1 MSKKIN
7 IIFKNIYTAL
17 FPIVILVFSYMYR
30 IALDAFQNME
40 SNFHIFIGI
49 AYALCFL
56 LFISIVVL
64 SNKSIHIVS
73 VIIGILLAIILL
85 IPYIMP
91 FSIINSSYTTPL
103 LIFNMLF
110 VCLAIYVF
118 FFMIRKSNWDF

>member
-1 MSKKIN
+1 MYKKIN

-118 FFMIRKSNWDF
+118 FFVIRKSNGDF

>member
-7 IIFKNIYTAL
+7 VIFKNIYTAL
-17 FPIVILVFSYMYR
+17 FPGIIFIFSYLYR
-30 IALDAFQNME
+30 IALDAFQNMD

-49 AYALCFL
+49 AYAICFL
-56 LFISIVVL
+56 LFISIIAL
-64 SNKSIHIVS
+64 SNKSIHVVS

-110 VCLAIYVF
+110 VCLAVYVF
-118 FFMIRKSNWDF
+118 FFVIRKSNGDF

>member
-7 IIFKNIYTAL
+7 VIFKNIYTAL

-73 VIIGILLAIILL
+73 VIIGISLAIILL

-91 FSIINSSYTTPL
+91 FSIINSSYATPL

-110 VCLAIYVF
+110 VCLAVYVF
-118 FFMIRKSNWDF
+118 FFVIRKSNGDF

>member
-7 IIFKNIYTAL
+7 VIFKNIYTAI
-17 FPIVILVFSYMYR
+17 FPGIVFIFSYLYR

>member
-1 MSKKIN
+1 MYKKIN
-7 IIFKNIYTAL
+7 IIFKNIYIAL

-110 VCLAIYVF
+110 VCLAIYIF
-118 FFMIRKSNWDF
+118 FFMIRKSN

>member
-1 MSKKIN
+1 MYKKIN

-118 FFMIRKSNWDF
+118 FFMIRKSNGDF

>member
-17 FPIVILVFSYMYR
+17 FPVVILVFSYMYR

-91 FSIINSSYTTPL
+91 FSIINSSYATPL

-110 VCLAIYVF
+110 VCLAVYVF
-118 FFMIRKSNWDF
+118 FFVIRKSNGDF

>member
-7 IIFKNIYTAL
+7 VIFKNIYTAI
-17 FPIVILVFSYMYR
+17 FPGIVFIFSYLYR

-49 AYALCFL
+49 SYALCFL
-56 LFISIVVL
+56 LFIYIIVL
-64 SNKSIHIVS
+64 SNKSINVVS
-73 VIIGILLAIILL
+73 VIIGISLAIILL

-91 FSIINSSYTTPL
+91 FSIINSSYATPL

>member
-17 FPIVILVFSYMYR
+17 FPVVILVFSYMYR

-73 VIIGILLAIILL
+73 VIIEILLAIILL

-118 FFMIRKSNWDF
+118 FFMIRKSN

>member
-1 MSKKIN
+1 MYKKIN

-73 VIIGILLAIILL
+73 VIIGISLAIILL

-91 FSIINSSYTTPL
+91 FSIINSSYATPL

-110 VCLAIYVF
+110 VCLAVYVF
-118 FFMIRKSNWDF
+118 FFVIRKSNGDF

>member
-1 MSKKIN
+1 MYKKIN

-110 VCLAIYVF
+110 VCLAVYVF
-118 FFMIRKSNWDF
+118 FFVIRKSNGDF

>member
-7 IIFKNIYTAL
+7 VIFKNIYTAL
-17 FPIVILVFSYMYR
+17 FPVVILVFSYLYR

-56 LFISIVVL
+56 LFIYIIVL
-64 SNKSIHIVS
+64 GNKSIHLVS

-118 FFMIRKSNWDF
+118 FFMIRKSNGDF

>member
-118 FFMIRKSNWDF
+118 FFMIRKSNGDF

>member
-17 FPIVILVFSYMYR
+17 FPVVILVFSYMYR

-118 FFMIRKSNWDF
+118 FFMIRKSNGDF

>member
-7 IIFKNIYTAL
+7 VIFKNIYTAL
-17 FPIVILVFSYMYR
+17 FPGIVFIFSYLYR

-49 AYALCFL
+49 SYALCFL
-56 LFISIVVL
+56 LFIYIIVL
-64 SNKSIHIVS
+64 SNKSINVVS
-73 VIIGILLAIILL
+73 VIIGISLAIILL

-110 VCLAIYVF
+110 VSLAVYVF
-118 FFMIRKSNWDF
+118 FFVIRKSNGDF

>member
-7 IIFKNIYTAL
+7 VIFKNIYTAI
-17 FPIVILVFSYMYR
+17 FPGIVFIFSYLYR

-73 VIIGILLAIILL
+73 VIIGISLAIILL

-110 VCLAIYVF
+110 VCLAVYVF
-118 FFMIRKSNWDF
+118 FFVIRKSNGDF

>member
-1 MSKKIN
+1 MYKKIN

-110 VCLAIYVF
+110 VCLAIYIF

>member
-118 FFMIRKSNWDF
+118 FFMIIKSN

>member
-7 IIFKNIYTAL
+7 VIFKNIYAAL
-17 FPIVILVFSYMYR
+17 FPVVILVFSYLYR

-56 LFISIVVL
+56 LFIYIIVL
-64 SNKSIHIVS
+64 GNKSIHLVS

-118 FFMIRKSNWDF
+118 FFMIRKSNGDF

>member
-7 IIFKNIYTAL
+7 VIFKNIYTAI
-17 FPIVILVFSYMYR
+17 FPGIVFIFSYLYR

-49 AYALCFL
+49 
-56 LFISIVVL
+56 S
-64 SNKSIHIVS
+64 
-73 VIIGILLAIILL
+73 LAIILL

-91 FSIINSSYTTPL
+91 FSIINSSYATPL

-110 VCLAIYVF
+110 VCLAVYVF
-118 FFMIRKSNWDF
+118 FFVIRKSNGDF

>member
-1 MSKKIN
+1 MYKKIN

-73 VIIGILLAIILL
+73 VIIGLLLAIILL

-118 FFMIRKSNWDF
+118 FFMIRKSN

>member
-7 IIFKNIYTAL
+7 VIFKNIYTAI
-17 FPIVILVFSYMYR
+17 FPGIVFIFSYLYR
-30 IALDAFQNME
+30 IALDTFQNME

-49 AYALCFL
+49 SYALCFL
-56 LFISIVVL
+56 LFIYIIVL
-64 SNKSIHIVS
+64 SNKSINVVS
-73 VIIGILLAIILL
+73 VIIGISLAIILL

-91 FSIINSSYTTPL
+91 FSIINSSYATPL

>member
-1 MSKKIN
+1 MYKKIN

-17 FPIVILVFSYMYR
+17 FPVVILVFSYVYR

-118 FFMIRKSNWDF
+118 FFMIRKSNGDF

>member
-1 MSKKIN
+1 MYKKIN

>member
-1 MSKKIN
+1 MYKKIN

-17 FPIVILVFSYMYR
+17 FPVVILVFSYMYR

-110 VCLAIYVF
+110 VCLAIYIF
-118 FFMIRKSNWDF
+118 FFMIRKSNGDF

>member
-17 FPIVILVFSYMYR
+17 FPVVILVFSYMYR

>member
-1 MSKKIN
+1 MYKKIN

-49 AYALCFL
+49 AYVLCFL
-56 LFISIVVL
+56 LLISIVVL

-118 FFMIRKSNWDF
+118 FFMIRKSN

>member
-1 MSKKIN
+1 MYKKIN

-110 VCLAIYVF
+110 VCLAVYVF
-118 FFMIRKSNWDF
+118 FFVIRRSNGDF

>member
-7 IIFKNIYTAL
+7 IIFKKIYTAL

-118 FFMIRKSNWDF
+118 FFMIRKSNGDF

>member
-17 FPIVILVFSYMYR
+17 FPVVILVFSYMYR

-110 VCLAIYVF
+110 VCLAVYVF
-118 FFMIRKSNWDF
+118 FFVIRRSNGDF

>member
-1 MSKKIN
+1 MYKKIN

-17 FPIVILVFSYMYR
+17 FPVVILVFSYMYR

-40 SNFHIFIGI
+40 SNFHIFIWI

>member
-17 FPIVILVFSYMYR
+17 FPVVILVFSYMYR
-30 IALDAFQNME
+30 IALDAFQIME

-118 FFMIRKSNWDF
+118 FFMIRKSNLDF

>member
-118 FFMIRKSNWDF
+118 FFMIRKSNLDF

>member
-1 MSKKIN
+1 MSKKIST
-7 IIFKNIYTAL
+7 IFKNIYTAL
-17 FPIVILVFSYMYR
+17 FPIIIFIFSYMYR
-30 IALDAFQNME
+30 IVLDSFQNME
-40 SNFHIFIGI
+40 SSVHIFIGI

-56 LFISIVVL
+56 LFISIIVL
-64 SNKSIHIVS
+64 SNKSIHIIS

-110 VCLAIYVF
+110 VCIAIYIF
-118 FFMIRKSNWDF
+118 FFMIRKSNGDF

>member
-1 MSKKIN
+1 MYKKIN

-110 VCLAIYVF
+110 VCLAIYIF
-118 FFMIRKSNWDF
+118 FFMIRKSNGDF